1 MSTYK
6 EASNANQTCAHNQC
20 DCRSDQFG
28 GIEKGDNWFCSQGCA
43 EGSGCD
49 HASCHCSRVHNHN
62 PDEVRRGEPTVPGAT
77 TKPVPKRNP
86 GHHVDHNPAQ
96 GGPSTRRQP

>member
-6 EASNANQTCAHNQC
+6 ATNQNQACAHQGC
-20 DCRSDQFG
+20 SCRSDQFG
-28 GIEKGDNWFCSQGCA
+28 GIEKGENWFCSQGCA

-49 HASCHCSRVHNHN
+49 HASCHCNKVTNHD
-62 PDEVRRGEPTVPGAT
+62 PELVRSGEPKVPGAG

-86 GHHVDHNPAQ
+86 GHDVNHNPAQ
-96 GGPSTRRQP
+96 GGPSIRSNP